1 MVYVFLGFLATNS
14 GDRNQEQNRRSRYR
28 IDQEIKE
35 KLGQEIKV
43 WDRTGDQDIE

>member
-28 IDQEIKE
+28 IDQEIKV
-35 KLGQEIKV
+35 QA
-43 WDRTGDQDIE
+43 RPGDQGMG